1 MQTMNYSEAAEY
13 LKITPNTL
21 RNWISQGK
29 AIPYHKAGR
38 RVVFFREQLE
48 EWLLKGGGDAGKGK
62 K

>member
-29 AIPYHKAGR
+29 DIPYHKAGR
-38 RVVFFREQLE
+38 RVIFFQEELE
-48 EWLLKGGGDAGKGK
+48 AWLIGGSNARKSAAK
-62 K
+62 